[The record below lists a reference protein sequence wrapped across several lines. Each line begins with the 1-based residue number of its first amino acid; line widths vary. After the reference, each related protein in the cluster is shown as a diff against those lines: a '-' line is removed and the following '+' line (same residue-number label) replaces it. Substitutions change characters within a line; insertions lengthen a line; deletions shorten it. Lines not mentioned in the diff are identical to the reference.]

1 MRVFQN
7 GEISSLVSRASQ
19 PAAQPSPHPRCC
31 AVTKADLMTIAALK
45 LCLPSLPR
53 LLSLRGPASIHG
65 VSLPPPCPTRSLA
78 ASGRSLIESL

>member
-7 GEISSLVSRASQ
+7 GEISSLVSRAGQ
-19 PAAQPSPHPRCC
+19 PAAQPSLHPRCC

-45 LCLPSLPR
+45 LCLPSLSLLCLSPR
-53 LLSLRGPASIHG
+53 AG
-65 VSLPPPCPTRSLA
+65 VHPWGLPPSPCPTRSLA

>member
-19 PAAQPSPHPRCC
+19 PAAQPSPHPRWC

-45 LCLPSLPR
+45 LCLPSFASFLCP
-53 LLSLRGPASIHG
+53 SLRGPASIHG
-65 VSLPPPCPTRSLA
+65 VSLPPPLPHSLA
-78 ASGRSLIESL
+78 RRVGALPD

>member
-7 GEISSLVSRASQ
+7 GEISSLVSRAGQ

-45 LCLPSLPR
+45 LCLPSLCP
-53 LLSLRGPASIHG
+53 SLRGPASIHG
-65 VSLPPPCPTRSLA
+65 VSLPPPLPHSLTRRVGALPD
-78 ASGRSLIESL
+78 

>member
-45 LCLPSLPR
+45 LCLPSLSP
-53 LLSLRGPASIHG
+53 LPLSAGRRPSMGSP
-65 VSLPPPCPTRSLA
+65 SLPLPRSLA
-78 ASGRSLIESL
+78 RRVGALPD